1 MASNLSG
8 LFGGMTKS
16 PEQYRQE
23 SIQGMRVSPAQMGQQ
38 SLNQQLISQMS
49 NVGANI
55 GSLAGGMMG
64 GQTQQQGDDQR
75 VQEVMKG
82 VDLTNPESIMKGVD
96 MFTQMGDSA
105 RAMALTEQADIVG
118 QRQVAQEDRVAK
130 QAAAAKTE
138 ATRVQ
143 GSQMLATKLGV
154 TPEQA
159 RLLIDTDPKA
169 AVALMNPE
177 LKTETVTTKDSVL
190 LINSQ
195 TGAVVADLGAPPK
208 TGTSITNVLPAQAK
222 AQTAYG
228 GVVGTAQGNRDDNLV
243 TSAKAAKTS
252 LPKILETEKL
262 LNEGNLNTGLGASIA
277 DVFSKAQAQF
287 LNDKKAGKKVSDSE
301 YLDSLLGSAVFDQL
315 SALGIGAR
323 GLDTPAER
331 DFLLQ
336 VVTGKRTLNR
346 DSLKRITQFRKA
358 AALRSIGDYN
368 DALDSGEL
376 DEYQKTLGRTFNRM
390 ETPQLPNNA
399 NIPPPTSNQSLPIF
413 ASNGNERIVSRDGG
427 QTWQP
432 VSK

>member
-1 MASNLSG
+1 MAG
-8 LFGGMTKS
+8 LFSSNEQDVLGTIMQQRDKSNQALGSGYGKYGGIVQAGAGMADIGGDAMFGGATGASDPRMIEQQEVKAIFSQAATQTGNSTS
-16 PEQYRQE
+16 PEFFTAFSE
-23 SIQGMRVSPAQMGQQ
+23 LLAAKFPEQ
-38 SLNQQLISQMS
+38 SQ
-49 NVGANI
+49 
-55 GSLAGGMMG
+55 
-64 GQTQQQGDDQR
+64 
-75 VQEVMKG
+75 K
-82 VDLTNPESIMKGVD
+82 
-96 MFTQMGDSA
+96 
-105 RAMALTEQADIVG
+105 AMEQAQKV
-118 QRQVAQEDRVAK
+118 QAQTDAKEDRVAK
-130 QAAAAKTE
+130 QAAATKTE
-138 ATRVQ
+138 ATRVE

-195 TGAVVADLGAPPK
+195 TGAVVANLGAPPK

-228 GVVGTAQGNRDDNLV
+228 GVVGAAQGNRDVNLV
-243 TSAKAAKTS
+243 TSAEAAKTS

-331 DFLLQ
+331 EFLLE

-358 AALRSIGDYN
+358 SALRAIENYN
-368 DALDSGEL
+368 DALSSGAL
-376 DEYQKTLGRTFNRM
+376 KEYQETLGRTFNRM